1 MVVLIEGCKKLI
13 GIHFSDWSPVTR
25 NSYFDYYFDNLPL
38 RILTKNPN
46 RVYQKRMIHLQF
58 EQIGTIEIDM
68 LYQRYQI
75 SSCYSEWQDLNNL
88 PEAVYKEWTISKTQ
102 ETLTVLCNGVEVIN
116 LVYAEVTVEPCSATW
131 SKNVTK
137 IQFTDSDTASDL
149 RKYQTLGM

>member
-1 MVVLIEGCKKLI
+1 
-13 GIHFSDWSPVTR
+13 
-25 NSYFDYYFDNLPL
+25 
-38 RILTKNPN
+38 
-46 RVYQKRMIHLQF
+46 
-58 EQIGTIEIDM
+58 M

-149 RKYQTLGM
+149 RKYQTLGMQNLRVEDYFLEKKHFFIPQLRLRLTYDYNVSYDTFYDTYNCNLKLTDE